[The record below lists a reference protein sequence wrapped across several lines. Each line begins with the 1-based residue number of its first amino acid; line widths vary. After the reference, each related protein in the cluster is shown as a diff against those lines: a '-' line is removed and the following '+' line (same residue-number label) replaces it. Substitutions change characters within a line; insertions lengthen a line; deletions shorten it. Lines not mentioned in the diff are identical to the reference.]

1 MGVEYQTGFL
11 LNRASW
17 AMSRYL
23 KSHLRAH
30 GLKEVSV
37 GFIGVLLALA
47 QRDGLRLT
55 ELGQAVSLEKS
66 TMTGLIDR
74 MERARLVRRRASPND
89 RRAFRICLTERGRA
103 IAPEVQRVLKQA
115 YRELTRGMNAEEL
128 EQVRASLVQL
138 IRNAYRRERS
148 RRKKP

>member
-23 KSHLRAH
+23 KSHLGAQ
-30 GLKEVSV
+30 GLGEVSV

-47 QRDGLRLT
+47 QRDGMRLT
-55 ELGQAVSLEKS
+55 ELSQAVSLEKS

-74 MERARLVRRRASPND
+74 MERARLVRRRSSPND
-89 RRAFRICLTERGRA
+89 RRAYRICLTERGRTV
-103 IAPEVQRVLKQA
+103 APEVQKVLKRA
-115 YRELTRGMNAEEL
+115 YRELTGGMNAGEL
-128 EQVRASLVQL
+128 DQVRASLVQL
-138 IRNAYRRERS
+138 VRNAYRRERS

>member
-23 KSHLRAH
+23 KSRLRAQ
-30 GLKEVSV
+30 GLGQVSV
-37 GFIGVLLALA
+37 GFFGVLLALA
-47 QRDGLRLT
+47 QRDGMRLT

-74 MERARLVRRRASPND
+74 MERARLVRRRSIPND
-89 RRAFRICLTERGRA
+89 RRAYRICLTERGRA
-103 IAPEVQRVLKQA
+103 VAPEVQKVLKGA
-115 YRELTRGMNAEEL
+115 YRELTRGMNAGEL
-128 EQVRASLVQL
+128 DQVRSSLVQL